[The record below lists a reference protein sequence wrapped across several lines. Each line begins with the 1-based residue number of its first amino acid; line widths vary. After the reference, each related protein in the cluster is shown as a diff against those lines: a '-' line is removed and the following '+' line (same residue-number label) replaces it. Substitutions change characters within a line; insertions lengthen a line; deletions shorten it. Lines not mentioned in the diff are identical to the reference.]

1 MSHINTVLVVSMTN
15 KKLTFT
21 CLTLIIILIIP
32 SINAISIKTDNNE
45 KNETLQQTGSVYGI
59 VSYSHRPGYTIVP
72 FARVWIGSK
81 RDICDAQ
88 GHFNISGLELE
99 REYTFKYTAIGFKTK
114 SIEFYLQSKF
124 PHKKLW
130 PGFTEDDLIIKSKNT
145 EKTECL
151 GYIYGNVEVCRT
163 GYIPHPEIPF
173 ATVDAGIKK
182 VRCNIKGDYY
192 MQGLPLDQT
201 YNITASAYRYFPQ
214 SKTITLTEN
223 RPSRCVHF
231 CLEKDYDSIEEDKRE
246 DIRILKNFIFDLFQF
261 LKT

>member
-1 MSHINTVLVVSMTN
+1 MVSLMSN
-15 KKLTFT
+15 KKLIIVS
-21 CLTLIIILIIP
+21 LTVIILLIP
-32 SINAISIKTDNNE
+32 SINATTIKTNNKD
-45 KNETLQQTGSVYGI
+45 KNEILQKTGSVYGT

-72 FARVWIGSK
+72 FALVWIGSK

-88 GHFNISGLELE
+88 GHFNISGLEVE
-99 REYTFKYTAIGFKTK
+99 REYTFKYTAIGFKIK

-145 EKTECL
+145 EKTQRL

-173 ATVDAGIKK
+173 ALVDAEIKK
-182 VRCNIKGDYY
+182 ARCNIKGDYY

-201 YNITASAYRYFPQ
+201 FTVTASAYRYFPQ
-214 SKTITLTEN
+214 TKTVTLTED

-231 CLEKDYDSIEEDKRE
+231 CLKKDYDSIEKDQRK
-246 DIRILKNFIFDLFQF
+246 DNRILNNFIYQLVKNLLSMATIF
-261 LKT
+261 